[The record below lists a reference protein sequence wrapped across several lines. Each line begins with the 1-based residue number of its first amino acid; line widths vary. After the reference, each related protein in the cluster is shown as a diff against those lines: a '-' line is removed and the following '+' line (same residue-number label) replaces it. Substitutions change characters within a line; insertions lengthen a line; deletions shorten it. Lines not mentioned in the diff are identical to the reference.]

1 MGASGFSTP
10 LRKRIV
16 SMLRAEPYARPG
28 TRTQL
33 ERVVLGVRAGVTPS
47 EQPPVRI
54 FVGTEPDQYRAERIF
69 IWSIEQVR
77 NPSRVY
83 ELYLMKDLAGFD
95 RRGWLTGFTNYRF
108 AIPHFAGGY
117 GRAIYNDTDQIYL
130 ADPGDLFD
138 TALGNCGFLSIHDHD
153 TSVMLIDCE
162 RMASVW
168 TLEAAQKRRR
178 KQLEAEARA
187 VPGLWGQL
195 DPHWNARDDEYD
207 PERSK
212 LLHYTTIHAQPW
224 QPFPQR
230 FAYQHNPVGHVWFD
244 LEQTANEAGYQVFQ
258 TQRPSAQ
265 YLALCAHI
273 RDASTQPAPSACSL
287 QATRNGQSS
296 DFQEHIEKLSTT
308 TQSRT
313 LLDYSFGLG
322 SSLIR
327 SPGPL
332 VSRYNPA
339 FAAQTPASC
348 AAADGVV
355 CTDIL
360 DFLPD
365 EDVPWML
372 EELFR
377 HALRFVSVL
386 VSAVPYEQHLP
397 NGSRLQGRTRTLPW
411 WRAHLDSLSPR
422 YPDLQWHLTL
432 QPPPRRGRPV
442 LRPSSVG
449 GCSGGNLGRQP
460 VVWVLTSHKPGTTTQ
475 ALGLA
480 NTLGWP
486 YTTKA
491 LHFRAPSLLYAYLLG
506 KHRPTLMGL
515 DRVRSAGLDPPWPD
529 LIITAGWQPAQVAR
543 WVQQQS
549 RGRTQLVILGRKGSR
564 PLHPTDVSIACAHFR
579 LPPHPRRIETL
590 APLTQVSPERLR
602 QGAAQWQHLVQD
614 TSHPWIMLLVG
625 GATPRYQLDPQ
636 VAQKMGEDVRAF
648 AERVKGKVFATTSR
662 RTGKATTEA
671 LREGLGSSHFVYA
684 WQPDQRD
691 NPYMGYLA
699 LADVLIVTGE
709 SESMLAEAATTDTPL
724 YIYPLPERPDNIW
737 GRCKEWVINRAQA
750 KRFTSRGSVQPQR
763 GISYLCARL
772 IERGVIQPRRDLN
785 ALHEALVQRDIARF
799 FGASV
804 DLSPRPT
811 LREFETVAQHVRHLL
826 GFHAP
831 LEPDAQNYQD
841 EPHALS

>member
-339 FAAQTPASC
+339 FAPQTPASC
-348 AAADGVV
+348 EAADGVV

-422 YPDLQWHLTL
+422 YPALQWHLTL

-460 VVWVLTSHKPGTTTQ
+460 VVWVLTSHKPGHTTQ

-480 NTLGWP
+480 DALGWP
-486 YTTKA
+486 YTTKM
-491 LHFRAPSLLYAYLLG
+491 LRFRAQTNLHKRLTG
-506 KHRPTLMGL
+506 THRATRFGL
-515 DRVRSAGLDPPWPD
+515 DTARSDSLTPPWPD
-529 LIITAGWQPAQVAR
+529 LILTAGWRPARAAR
-543 WVQQQS
+543 WIQRQS
-549 RGRTQLVILGRKGSR
+549 GGRTRLVVLGRKGSR
-564 PLHPTDVSIACAHFR
+564 LLHPTDVNVACAHFR

-590 APLTQVSPERLR
+590 APLTRVSPERLQ
-602 QGAAQWQHLVQD
+602 QGAVQWRPLVQD
-614 TSHPWIMLLVG
+614 APQPWIMLLVG
-625 GATPRYQLDPQ
+625 GATARYQFDPQ
-636 VAQKMGEDVRAF
+636 IARKMGEEVRAF
-648 AERVKGKVFATTSR
+648 AARVNGTVFATTSR
-662 RTGKATTEA
+662 RTGQAATAA
-671 LREGLGSSHFVYA
+671 LREGLGSSHFVYT
-684 WQPDQRD
+684 WQPDQQA

-709 SESMLAEAATTDTPL
+709 SESMLAEAATTDIPF
-724 YIYPLPERPDNIW
+724 YIYPLPERSNDIV
-737 GRCKEWVINRAQA
+737 RQCKEWVLNQAQA
-750 KRFTSRGSVQPQR
+750 KQLTARGSVRPQR
-763 GISYLCARL
+763 GVSYLCARL
-772 IERGVIQPRRDLN
+772 IERGFVQPRRDLR
-785 ALHEALVQRDIARF
+785 ALHETLVQRNIARF
-799 FGASV
+799 FGPPV
-804 DLSPRPT
+804 DLSPRPA
-811 LREFETVAQHVRHLL
+811 LREFTTVAQHIRRLL
-826 GFHAP
+826 GFPVHP
-831 LEPDAQNYQD
+831 
-841 EPHALS
+841 